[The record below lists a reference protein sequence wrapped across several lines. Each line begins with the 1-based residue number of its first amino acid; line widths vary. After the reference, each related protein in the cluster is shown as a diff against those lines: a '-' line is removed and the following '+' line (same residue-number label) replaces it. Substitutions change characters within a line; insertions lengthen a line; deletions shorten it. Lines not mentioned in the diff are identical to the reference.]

1 MQKACAYDVRKALI
15 RDLLISIHKTRGFEW
30 QTAHTKGC
38 LEDRCVD
45 SLFTSVGAG
54 EASILDVSSWST
66 FDNLCSPGRKTD
78 SYLALLKKDKICPA
92 VTLVKVAFILH
103 RQVKI

>member
-1 MQKACAYDVRKALI
+1 MCMHVCVRAYSRVEVHLAAQG
-15 RDLLISIHKTRGFEW
+15 LLILCGKFI
-30 QTAHTKGC
+30 
-38 LEDRCVD
+38 D

-66 FDNLCSPGRKTD
+66 FDNLCSPVRKTD
-78 SYLALLKKDKICPA
+78 SYLALLNKDKICPA

-103 RQVKI
+103 RQVKS